1 MTWYPWRFLTSKK
14 THRSQRSPQAPK
26 INDPFC
32 VLWPFLVWWV
42 GWKRDQPSIV
52 EIVTLSDGD
61 QGDQASSLCLK
72 ITGSRCFLL
81 RHFEGFLFK
90 NSSMRS
96 PQAYNFNVYK
106 SSAFFLVVS
115 LKSAVLNQIKFLKK
129 KTPNKTSPRPI
140 HLCFFLFWGGK
151 GWLVF
156 FSEKSWKKPRSE
168 LPFFP
173 DFWDVFKSWNSVH
186 SSKSLGFQP
195 QRAQPG
201 EP

>member
-129 KTPNKTSPRPI
+129 KLQTQL
-140 HLCFFLFWGGK
+140 HQDLFTYVFSFSGGEK
-151 GWLVF
+151 G
-156 FSEKSWKKPRSE
+156 
-168 LPFFP
+168 
-173 DFWDVFKSWNSVH
+173 
-186 SSKSLGFQP
+186 G
-195 QRAQPG
+195 
-201 EP
+201 

>member
-14 THRSQRSPQAPK
+14 TRKKQRFPQAPK

-32 VLWPFLVWWV
+32 VCVTLLGMV
-42 GWKRDQPSIV
+42 GWFKRDPFNGWNR
-52 EIVTLSDGD
+52 DPF
-61 QGDQASSLCLK
+61 
-72 ITGSRCFLL
+72 GSRSRGTFVQKLIY
-81 RHFEGFLFK
+81 EV
-90 NSSMRS
+90 

-106 SSAFFLVVS
+106 SSAFFFVVS
-115 LKSAVLNQIKFLKK
+115 LKSAVLKQIKILKK